1 MRRGFAPISSKA
13 CRQDRNAGGDR
24 NWGGEGRSGE
34 FAEPPR
40 AQQKNLLLW
49 QSVVESLGKLGA
61 LLTVERLEKIRIKGF
76 KSIND
81 LTVEIRSIN
90 VLIGGNGSGKSNFIG
105 AFTLLQQ
112 ITEGRLSAY
121 VKTHGGADQ
130 LLHFGM
136 KKTKEIR
143 LHAFFNDSVD
153 QYEISLEPTSLG
165 DLTPIDEVAY
175 FWKKNEYSA
184 PYRKPLTVSGNE
196 AAISRDAAGGVVS
209 YVKAALKSWR
219 VYHFHDT
226 SASSPMKQVSD
237 IDDNRFLRSDGSNI
251 ASVLYRLKMT
261 HEQEYK
267 LIRNTIRRIA
277 PFFDDFV
284 LEARALDATRIRL
297 EWRHNNSDAFFD
309 VSSFSDGTL
318 RFIALATLL
327 MQPKEL
333 KPSII
338 LLDEPE
344 LGLHPSAI
352 TVLGAMIRT
361 AAIDAQIIISTQS
374 PMLLDLFEP
383 EEVIVVERDS
393 ESTKFSRL
401 NSADLGDWLSE
412 YSLGEL
418 WEKNELGGK
427 PKGS

>member
-1 MRRGFAPISSKA
+1 M
-13 CRQDRNAGGDR
+13 GG
-24 NWGGEGRSGE
+24 G
-34 FAEPPR
+34 
-40 AQQKNLLLW
+40 
-49 QSVVESLGKLGA
+49 
-61 LLTVERLEKIRIKGF
+61 
-76 KSIND
+76 
-81 LTVEIRSIN
+81 
-90 VLIGGNGSGKSNFIG
+90 
-105 AFTLLQQ
+105 
-112 ITEGRLSAY
+112 
-121 VKTHGGADQ
+121 DQ
-130 LLHFGM
+130 LLHFGV
-136 KKTKEIR
+136 KETKEISI
-143 LHAFFNDSVD
+143 HAFFNDSVD
-153 QYEISLEPTSLG
+153 QYEITLQPTSLG
-165 DLTPIDEVAY
+165 GLAPIEEVAY

-184 PYRKPLTVSGNE
+184 PYRKALATAGSE
-196 AAISRDAAGGVVS
+196 AAISQDASGGVVS
-209 YVKAALKSWR
+209 HVKSALKSWR

-226 SASSPMKQVSD
+226 SASSPMKQVSE

-251 ASVLYRLKMT
+251 ASLLYRFKVG

-284 LEARALDATRIRL
+284 LEARALDETRIRL

-327 MQPKEL
+327 LQPKAL

-361 AAIDAQIIISTQS
+361 AAVDAQIIISTQS

-393 ESTKFSRL
+393 ESTKLSRL
-401 NSADLGDWLSE
+401 NSSDLAEWLGE

-427 PKGS
+427 PRGN